1 MQSRSWLIHI
11 ARHFFLISC
20 SNAQTKGTG
29 KLTVFLTPKVVRR
42 IFEKMAETKPLLLIP
57 VENQVREMDPKLLLA
72 CLAAKEGF
80 SSVIGSRREMELNI
94 DSFPRSIYLSK
105 SMTVRSLLFF
115 RAASRLG
122 HEIVTWDEEAL
133 VHLPAETY
141 FSRRLNPSAIRFVSH
156 LFAWGQD
163 NVDLWR
169 QYPHLPQEIS
179 IHVTGTPRSDMLRPE
194 IYPFYE
200 NEVAELRRTHGNFIL
215 VNTNFNHVNAFG
227 ADMNLFKPAS
237 KPGKKQKFGRA
248 ARGMTREYAEGFRDH
263 KQAVFE
269 NFLQLIPELD
279 KSFPD
284 HTIIVRPH
292 PTENQEVYQKIASR
306 CERVRVTNAGNVVPW
321 LMAARALIHNGC
333 TTGVEA
339 YVMRIP
345 AISYR
350 ATVNDYY
357 DNGFYRLPNKV
368 SHQCFSPEEL
378 KETLRQILAGEVG
391 AASGEDRQALIEHYL
406 AAQEGPLAC
415 ERIIG
420 VLHEMTTSTA
430 GQNTYPAGGRF
441 ERWLITKGLQLV
453 RQVKSSLPGSHNRPE
468 FQRHRYP
475 GISSE
480 ELQQKVSH
488 FQRLLS
494 YEQPLEIKQVSDGI
508 FHIGILSESPG

>member
-1 MQSRSWLIHI
+1 MV
-11 ARHFFLISC
+11 
-20 SNAQTKGTG
+20 N
-29 KLTVFLTPKVVRR
+29 
-42 IFEKMAETKPLLLIP
+42 TKPLLLIP

-72 CLAAKEGF
+72 CIAAREGF

-94 DSFPRSIYLSK
+94 DSFPHSIYLSK

-141 FSRRLNPSAIRFVSH
+141 FSRRLNPTAIRFVSH

-169 QYPHLPQEIS
+169 QYPHLPKETS
-179 IHVTGTPRSDMLRPE
+179 IHITGTPRSDMLRPE
-194 IYPFYE
+194 ILPFYE
-200 NEVAELRRTHGNFIL
+200 KEVSELRRAHGNFIL

-227 ADMNLFKPAS
+227 ADMNLFKPAN

-248 ARGMTREYAEGFRDH
+248 ARGMSREYAEGFRDH

-269 NFLQLIPELD
+269 NFLRLIPELD

-292 PTENQEVYQKIASR
+292 PTENQEVYQSIASQ
-306 CERVRVTNAGNVVPW
+306 CSHVRVTNAGNVVPW
-321 LMAARALIHNGC
+321 LMAAQALIHNGC

-339 YVMRIP
+339 FVMRIP

-350 ATVNDYY
+350 AAVNDYY

-368 SHQCFSPEEL
+368 SHQCFSLEEL
-378 KETLRQILAGEVG
+378 KETLRRILAGELG
-391 AASGEDRQALIEHYL
+391 AASGEEREALIEHYL
-406 AAQEGPLAC
+406 AAQDGPLAC
-415 ERIIG
+415 ERIIDI
-420 VLHEMTTSTA
+420 LQELAS
-430 GQNTYPAGGRF
+430 GQADQDNHPAGGRF

-453 RQVKSSLPGSHNRPE
+453 RQVKSNLPGSHNRPE

-475 GISSE
+475 GISTE
-480 ELQQKVSH
+480 ELTQRVSL
-488 FQRLLS
+488 FQRLLG
-494 YEQPLEIKQVSDGI
+494 YEQSLDIKQVSDGI
-508 FHIGILSESPG
+508 FHIGTQSEYSS